1 MARVPDEPTTPRAPG
16 PVSPAGASDAPAL
29 TRRQRREEALAA
41 AARASQPLVLPPT
54 TSRRPLAVGSTI
66 ALSALV
72 ALTGYAHPALVALAV
87 GLAGLV
93 LAWGWPVLLGLP
105 SRFGTT
111 VVLVIAV
118 VTCTTAAALSP
129 SEPFLRWVPAAL
141 AVSLIAA
148 FLHQLLRRDGRPRLT
163 ESVAASGAGL
173 AMVASGV
180 SYIPLPQTLG
190 GSQTLAVAMAGLALA
205 ALADLAVPS
214 ARLRAWALPL
224 AMVAGGLGGLLVALQ
239 SGRPHPATGA
249 LIGVLVAG
257 TSHAVRRILAVL
269 PSMVSARSQLV
280 SGATSVLLCG
290 VVAYTLGRLL
300 VA

>member
-16 PVSPAGASDAPAL
+16 PVSPAGGSDTPAL
-29 TRRQRREEALAA
+29 TRRQLREAALAA
-41 AARASQPLVLPPT
+41 GRATQPLVLPPT
-54 TSRRPLAVGSTI
+54 TSRRPLAVASTI

-72 ALTGYAHPALVALAV
+72 ALTGYAHPVLVALAV
-87 GLAGLV
+87 ALAGLV
-93 LAWGWPVLLGLP
+93 VAWGWPVLLGLP

-111 VVLVIAV
+111 VVLAIGA
-118 VTCTTAAALSP
+118 VTCTAAAALSP
-129 SEPFLRWVPAAL
+129 DEPYLRWVPAAL

-163 ESVAASGAGL
+163 ESVAASAAGL
-173 AMVASGV
+173 AVITSGV

-190 GSQTLAVAMAGLALA
+190 GSQTLAVAMAGLGLA

-224 AMVAGGLGGLLVALQ
+224 AMVIGGLGGMLVSLQ

-257 TSHAVRRILAVL
+257 TSHAVRRVLAVL
-269 PSMVSARSQLV
+269 PSMVSSRSQLV

>member
-16 PVSPAGASDAPAL
+16 PVSPAGGSDTPAL
-29 TRRQRREEALAA
+29 TRRQLREEALAA
-41 AARASQPLVLPPT
+41 GRGTQPLVLPPT
-54 TSRRPLAVGSTI
+54 TSRRPLAVASTI

-72 ALTGYAHPALVALAV
+72 ALTGYAHPVLVALAV
-87 GLAGLV
+87 ALAGLV
-93 LAWGWPVLLGLP
+93 VAWGWPVLLGLP

-111 VVLVIAV
+111 VVLAIGA
-118 VTCTTAAALSP
+118 VTCTAAAALSP
-129 SEPFLRWVPAAL
+129 DEPYLRWVPAAL

-163 ESVAASGAGL
+163 ESVAASAAGL
-173 AMVASGV
+173 AVITSGV

-190 GSQTLAVAMAGLALA
+190 GSQTLAVAMAGLGLA

-224 AMVAGGLGGLLVALQ
+224 AMVIGGLGGMLVSLQ

-257 TSHAVRRILAVL
+257 TSHAVRRVLAVL
-269 PSMVSARSQLV
+269 PSMVSSRSQLV

>member
-1 MARVPDEPTTPRAPG
+1 MARVPDEPMTPRASG

-41 AARASQPLVLPPT
+41 ARATEPLVLPPT

-72 ALTGYAHPALVALAV
+72 ALTGYAHPVLVALAV

-111 VVLVIAV
+111 VVLVIGA
-118 VTCTTAAALSP
+118 VTCTTAAAVSP
-129 SEPFLRWVPAAL
+129 DEPYLRWVPAAL

-163 ESVAASGAGL
+163 ESVAASAAGL
-173 AMVASGV
+173 AVIASGV

-190 GSQTLAVAMAGLALA
+190 GAQTLAVAMAGLALA

-214 ARLRAWALPL
+214 PRLRAWALLL
-224 AMVAGGLGGLLVALQ
+224 AMVAGGLGGMLVSLQ
-239 SGRPHPATGA
+239 AGRPHPATGA

>member
-1 MARVPDEPTTPRAPG
+1 MPDEPETSRAAG
-16 PVSPAGASDAPAL
+16 TVSPAGASDAVPM
-29 TRRQRREEALAA
+29 TRAQRRAQAA
-41 AARASQPLVLPPT
+41 QAARATQTLVLPPI
-54 TSRRPLAVGSTI
+54 TSRRPLAVASTI
-66 ALSALV
+66 AFSALI
-72 ALTGYAHPALVALAV
+72 ALTGYAHPVLVALAV
-87 GLAGLV
+87 ALAGLV
-93 LAWGWPVLLGLP
+93 MAWGWPALLGLP

-111 VVLVIAV
+111 VVLVIGALS
-118 VTCTTAAALSP
+118 CTLAAALSP
-129 SEPFLRWVPAAL
+129 DEPFLRWVPAAL

-173 AMVASGV
+173 AVIASGA
-180 SYIPLPQTLG
+180 SYIPLPHTLG
-190 GSQTLAVAMAGLALA
+190 GPQTLAAAMAGLGLA
-205 ALADLAVPS
+205 ALADLAVPT

-224 AMVAGGLGGLLVALQ
+224 AMVLGGLAGLLATLPA
-239 SGRPHPATGA
+239 GRPQPATGA

-257 TSHAVRRILAVL
+257 TSHATRRVLAVL

-280 SGATSVLLCG
+280 SGAASVLLCG

>member
-1 MARVPDEPTTPRAPG
+1 MPDEQTPRATG
-16 PVSPAGASDAPAL
+16 PVTPAAASDAPAM
-29 TRRQRREEALAA
+29 TRRQRRQEAA
-41 AARASQPLVLPPT
+41 AVVTPALVLPPT

-72 ALTGYAHPALVALAV
+72 ALTGYAHPVLVALAV

-111 VVLVIAV
+111 VVLVIGTVA
-118 VTCTTAAALSP
+118 CTAASALS
-129 SEPFLRWVPAAL
+129 SDEPFLRWVPAAL

-173 AMVASGV
+173 AVVASGAA
-180 SYIPLPQTLG
+180 YIPLPQTLG
-190 GSQTLAVAMAGLALA
+190 GSQTLAAAMAGLALA
-205 ALADLAVPS
+205 SLADLAVPTP
-214 ARLRAWALPL
+214 RLRAWALPL
-224 AMVAGGLGGLLVALQ
+224 AMVVGGVAGMVVSLQAGGP
-239 SGRPHPATGA
+239 SPATGA
-249 LIGVLVAG
+249 LLGLTVAS
-257 TSHAVRRILAVL
+257 TSHAVRRVLAVL
-269 PSMVSARSQLV
+269 PSMVSSRSQLV
-280 SGATSVLLCG
+280 SGAASVLLCG

>member
-1 MARVPDEPTTPRAPG
+1 M
-16 PVSPAGASDAPAL
+16 
-29 TRRQRREEALAA
+29 TRRQRREEAAA
-41 AARASQPLVLPPT
+41 ALATQAVVLPPT
-54 TSRRPLAVGSTI
+54 TSRRPLAVGSTM
-66 ALSALV
+66 ALSALI
-72 ALTGYAHPALVALAV
+72 ALTGYAHPVLVALAV

-111 VVLVIAV
+111 VVLVIG
-118 VTCTTAAALSP
+118 TAACTAASALSQD
-129 SEPFLRWVPAAL
+129 EPFLRWVPAAL

-173 AMVASGV
+173 AVIASGV

-190 GSQTLAVAMAGLALA
+190 GSQTLAIAMAGLALA
-205 ALADLAVPS
+205 SLADLAVPTP
-214 ARLRAWALPL
+214 RLRAWALPL
-224 AMVAGGLGGLLVALQ
+224 AMLAGGLAGMLVSLQ
-239 SGRPHPATGA
+239 AGRPSPATGA
-249 LIGVLVAG
+249 LIGVLIAG
-257 TSHAVRRILAVL
+257 TSHAVRRILAVM
-269 PSMVSARSQLV
+269 PSMVSSRSQLV